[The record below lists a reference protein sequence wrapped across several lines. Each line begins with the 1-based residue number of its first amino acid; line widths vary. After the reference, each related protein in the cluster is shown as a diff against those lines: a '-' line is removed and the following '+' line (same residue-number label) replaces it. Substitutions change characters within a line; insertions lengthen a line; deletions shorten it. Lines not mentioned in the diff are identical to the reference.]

1 MVAFSSGG
9 GLWIQL
15 LNLAFFLAAQFN
27 DVLLIRICL
36 GFGFLFLI
44 LNALTGSPILPD
56 IFYSTNDNGDV
67 VISIDGLV
75 WACVTGSFHYYF
87 IYHLLRDER
96 HVKLENEEHESIWR
110 FFYRRSGMRRL
121 EFLQVLRHAEF
132 IDYQPGD
139 IIADPAHSVQYFH
152 LILQGLVELNVV
164 YNDVPSPPV
173 QLHSGDFFDL
183 EVGNVFGVRLGFESD
198 SFEAQATTKCR
209 VMRWSFEEMNRM
221 ASHCAPAVSAFWRNM
236 LLYTMANEL
245 NRMHPGVKQLGCLDS
260 RGDGEDEELVAQG
273 AMSRDFTAPLQP
285 DEQGNG
291 PSTWQWVL
299 RSIKPFPIPGL
310 RHNALPTSGVT
321 ARNRVNALL
330 RAIRE
335 AGPSY
340 RPSTSSDR
348 GLRRSSLGMS
358 LSRHAAGMK
367 SDIWGSKKVKA
378 NGASGH
384 APNRDPAFA
393 ERSSPNSAA
402 HRVQRRLA
410 SVRLNSERRHV
421 TSAQSGGMP
430 PPQPVVLEMN
440 TPQTAE
446 PAQQG
451 SVAFLC

>member
-1 MVAFSSGG
+1 MVVLAQGG

-15 LNLAFFLAAQFN
+15 LNLAFFFAALFN
-27 DVLLIRICL
+27 DVLLIRISL

-44 LNALTGSPILPD
+44 LNALTGSPRLPNV
-56 IFYSTNDNGDV
+56 FYSTNADGEIA
-67 VISIDGLV
+67 ISVDGLV
-75 WACVTGSFHYYF
+75 WACFTGFFHYYF

-96 HVKLENEEHESIWR
+96 DVKLETEEHASIWR

-121 EFLQVLRHAEF
+121 EFLQVLRHAEI

-139 IIADPAHSVQYFH
+139 VIADPACSVQYFH
-152 LILQGLVELNVV
+152 LILEGLVELNVV
-164 YNDVPSPPV
+164 YNDVPSPPM

-183 EVGNVFGVRLGFESD
+183 EVGNVFGVCLGFESD
-198 SFEAQATTKCR
+198 SFEAQAITKCR

-260 RGDGEDEELVAQG
+260 RGEAEDEALVARG

-291 PSTWQWVL
+291 PSIWQWVL

-330 RAIRE
+330 RAIKE

-340 RPSTSSDR
+340 KPSTSSDR
-348 GLRRSSLGMS
+348 ALRRSSLGMS
-358 LSRHAAGMK
+358 LSRHAAEMK
-367 SDIWGSKKVKA
+367 SGILGRKKSQA

-384 APNRDPAFA
+384 APNRTPSSAGG
-393 ERSSPNSAA
+393 SSPNNA
-402 HRVQRRLA
+402 VQRAHKRLA
-410 SVRLNSERRHV
+410 SVKLNSERRHA
-421 TSAQSGGMP
+421 TLARSGGMP
-430 PPQPVVLEMN
+430 PPQPVVLEMSA
-440 TPQTAE
+440 PEAA
-446 PAQQG
+446 PQG
-451 SVAFLC
+451 SVAFLI